1 MRHVNHRLVLDTF
14 CEVYN
19 MLEPYAVDSFYDIRQ
34 HTMRSGCVYVLGRQ
48 QFIENAVMLKELI
61 EKGDNWF
68 VLSNPHEGSET
79 MKYNVMRFGLSGHV
93 LNGQLLLL
101 SGGDME
107 PGWTN
112 FVYENFITKIFDMP
126 ENFEAIQR
134 TSEIFQNLD
143 KPYKFLFLNGR
154 GRSHRK
160 YLLERWDLNG
170 LLNQTLWSN
179 LAKSVL
185 INSKAIKLEHNGI
198 NLMRRPREYHFLDK
212 RYEIPR
218 YMTTET
224 DREYND
230 YSAKLNL
237 FNNEWGDVYI
247 NPDAY
252 IATYFSVVTE
262 TVFEYPYSFRTEKI
276 WKPVGMGHPWIAV
289 ANQGFYRDIKN
300 LGFKTFSHLVDESFD
315 SIESSQDRIE
325 RIADIVEDL
334 CRQDLSQFLLAAQ
347 DVCKYNQQ
355 HMLEL
360 VPQVR
365 ARFPE
370 QFFQFLD
377 QNT

>member
-14 CEVYN
+14 CEVYD
-19 MLEPYAVDSFYDIRQ
+19 MLESYAVDSFYNIKE
-34 HTMRSGCVYVLGRQ
+34 HTMHSGCVYVLGRQ
-48 QFIENAVMLKELI
+48 QFVEHAGYIRELI
-61 EKGDNWF
+61 EKGDNLYI
-68 VLSNPHEGSET
+68 LSNPHEGSET
-79 MKYNVMRFGLSGHV
+79 MKYNVQRFGVSGQVLSKK
-93 LNGQLLLL
+93 LLLL

-107 PGWTN
+107 SEWTN
-112 FVYENFITKIFDMP
+112 FAYESFITKIFQMP
-126 ENFEAIQR
+126 ENLESISR
-134 TSEIFQNLD
+134 TTEIFQQTE
-143 KPYKFLFLNGR
+143 KPFKFLFLNGR

-170 LLNQTLWSN
+170 LLQQTLWSN
-179 LAKSVL
+179 LARSVL
-185 INSKAIKLEHNGI
+185 INSRYIKFEHEGVD
-198 NLMRRPREYHFLDK
+198 LMRKPREYHFLDK

-218 YMTTET
+218 YIATEH
-224 DREYND
+224 DQEYND

-237 FNNEWGDVYI
+237 FNHEWGDVYI

-262 TVFEYPYSFRTEKI
+262 TVFDYPYSFRTEKI
-276 WKPVGMGHPWIAV
+276 WKPIGIGHPWIAV
-289 ANQGFYRDIKN
+289 ANQHFYRDIKN
-300 LGFKTFSHLVDESFD
+300 LGFKTFGHLIDESFD

-325 RIADIVEDL
+325 RIADVVEDL

-360 VPQVR
+360 APQVR